1 MGDDDADSG
10 DDDHDT
16 HDDDDDDDD
25 EKIPTSTTAFPLI
38 EPDLGSTII

>member
-16 HDDDDDDDD
+16 HDDDDDD
-25 EKIPTSTTAFPLI
+25 EKIPTSTTASPLI
-38 EPDLGSTII
+38 ESDLGSTII

>member
-10 DDDHDT
+10 DDA
-16 HDDDDDDDD
+16 HDDDDN

-38 EPDLGSTII
+38 KPDLDSTII

>member
-16 HDDDDDDDD
+16 HDDDDDD